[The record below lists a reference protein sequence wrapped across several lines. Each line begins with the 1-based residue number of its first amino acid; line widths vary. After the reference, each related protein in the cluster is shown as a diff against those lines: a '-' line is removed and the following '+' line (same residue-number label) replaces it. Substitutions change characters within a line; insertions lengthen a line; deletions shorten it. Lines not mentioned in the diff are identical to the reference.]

1 MSRPRPPRPTLRLD
15 PQSAPVPRAPAAG
28 SLGGAG
34 PEAAPVRAA
43 ILPGDGVG
51 PEIME
56 ATLRI
61 LDAAGAPVDA
71 VPVTLGDPRTED
83 GRADWEAGLA
93 RVRETGALLKG
104 PLAGGL
110 SAPLRSDLALYCH
123 IRRATALAPFVPA
136 RGPGMDVLVIRESEE
151 DLYCGLEQRQTA
163 DVAQCVKLV
172 TRPATE
178 RFLRTAFAWAR
189 AAGRRRVTCVTKDNV
204 LRLTDGLFHEVFR
217 EVAADS
223 PDLQADHMIVDAAAA
238 RMAEAPESFDVIV
251 APNLY
256 GDILA
261 DLAAQMA
268 GRPSLTPSVRIG
280 PQAAVFEPVHGT
292 AAHIAGKGAA
302 NPSGLILSAV
312 KLLRH
317 LGRGGAA
324 RLVRDAWLRTIEDG
338 VHTPDIH
345 RPNMSR
351 RRVGSRAFA
360 DAVIERL
367 GERPARLRPSAEAEP
382 FAAPACPS
390 VTATPARRPGPD
402 RRLAGVDL
410 GLVDD
415 ALGAEALAARLAPL
429 APAGLSLE
437 RIANR
442 GATVWPVEG
451 GAPTPSLLA
460 DQWTCRFA
468 AEPGVAPAAVAEL
481 MRRAMEA
488 GLDVARVENLYA
500 FGDVPGWRPFE
511 ATRG

>member
-1 MSRPRPPRPTLRLD
+1 MSRQRPTLCLD
-15 PQSAPVPRAPAAG
+15 RDAAAAPRAPATP
-28 SLGGAG
+28 GAAASG
-34 PEAAPVRAA
+34 PGAETAPVRAA
-43 ILPGDGVG
+43 VLPGDGVG

-56 ATLRI
+56 ATLRV
-61 LDAAGAPVDA
+61 LEAAGAEVDA
-71 VPVTLGDPRTED
+71 VPVSLGDPRTES
-83 GRADWEAGLA
+83 GRAEWEAGLA

-110 SAPLRSDLALYCH
+110 SAPLRSELSLYCH
-123 IRRATALAPFVPA
+123 IRRATALSPFVPA

-151 DLYCGLEQRQTA
+151 DLYCGLEHRQTA

-172 TRPATE
+172 TRPAAE

-223 PDLQADHMIVDAAAA
+223 PDLAADHLIVDAAAA

-261 DLAAQMA
+261 DLAAQMS

-280 PQAAVFEPVHGT
+280 PYAAVFEPVHGT

-312 KLLRH
+312 KMLRH
-317 LGRGGAA
+317 LGRGEAA

-345 RPNMSR
+345 RANMSR
-351 RRVGSRAFA
+351 RRVGSAGFA
-360 DAVIERL
+360 DALIQRL
-367 GERPARLRPSAEAEP
+367 GEGPVRLRPSSEAEP
-382 FAAPACPS
+382 FAPPACRS
-390 VTATPARRPGPD
+390 VTAAPARRAATP

-410 GLVDD
+410 ALVEVE
-415 ALGAEALAARLAPL
+415 LGAEALAARLAPL
-429 APAGLSLE
+429 APPGLALE

-442 GATVWPVEG
+442 GAVVWCREAGV
-451 GAPTPSLLA
+451 PTTSLLA
-460 DQWTCRFA
+460 DQWTCRFT
-468 AEPGVAPAAVAEL
+468 AEGAVAPSAVADL
-481 MRRAMEA
+481 MRRTMEA
-488 GLDVARVENLYA
+488 GLEVVRSENLYV

-511 ATRG
+511 AARG